1 MSKCINALM
10 ISPQPTL
17 SWTGF
22 EVELVNVG
30 FSLVGGSFKNKIMYS
45 HSIHSPNA
53 TINPTVLYGLR
64 GIVNPRIE
72 IDVSISATRMLAGG
86 PSKVPN
92 VLVEESMDSTFF

>member
-10 ISPQPTL
+10 ISPQPTS
-17 SWTGF
+17 SWTGI
-22 EVELVNVG
+22 VELVNVG

-64 GIVNPRIE
+64 GIVKPRIE
-72 IDVSISATRMLAGG
+72 IDESISATRMLAGG